1 MRHQQN
7 INEERDN
14 SKWMDKLPEYID
26 SNNTYQQLITDDN
39 YYFIGNFVSVLIKYV
54 RLNYEVNISPPP

>member
-14 SKWMDKLPEYID
+14 SNWMDKLPEYID
-26 SNNTYQQLITDDN
+26 SNNTSQQLISDDN
-39 YYFIGNFVSVLIKYV
+39 YYFIGDFVSVLIKYA
-54 RLNYEVNISPPP
+54 RLNDEVNISPPP

>member
-26 SNNTYQQLITDDN
+26 SNNTYQQIIPYDN

>member
-14 SKWMDKLPEYID
+14 SNWMDKLPEYID